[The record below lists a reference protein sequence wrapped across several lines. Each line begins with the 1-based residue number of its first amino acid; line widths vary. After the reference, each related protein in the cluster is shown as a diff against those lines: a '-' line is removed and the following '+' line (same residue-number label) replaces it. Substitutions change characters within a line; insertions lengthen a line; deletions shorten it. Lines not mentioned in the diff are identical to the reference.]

1 MNNKQLSRIPSEG
14 RLGGVAAGLAD
25 YFGIEK
31 IVMRLILVVLFFA
44 SVGFPIF
51 TIYVILWAVLP
62 KSDASIGFAANS
74 SEPSLLPVKAT
85 NTKSTEIAGFILL
98 GIGSLILIDKLFY
111 WIDFEKFIPAV
122 ILIGLGLFFIL
133 RDTKTT
139 TKTTENA
146 PFDNTN
152 F

>member
-31 IVMRLILVVLFFA
+31 ILMRVIFVVIFFA
-44 SVGFPIF
+44 CAGFPIF
-51 TIYVILWAVLP
+51 VIYIVLWAVLP
-62 KSDASIGFAANS
+62 KANASFGFAANLG
-74 SEPSLLPVKAT
+74 EPSLLPVRT
-85 NTKSTEIAGFILL
+85 TTTKSAETAGFILL
-98 GIGSLILIDKLFY
+98 GIGSLLLVDKLFY
-111 WIDFEKFIPAV
+111 WIDFEKFIPAT

-139 TKTTENA
+139 KPSEDST
-146 PFDNTN
+146 FDSTN
-152 F
+152 P